1 MTERSTGVVDNAR
14 AWDHWAD
21 IGSISSRPVGRLS
34 PAEARAMLD
43 PDGWLPWP
51 RIRRVLCLAGGG
63 GQQAPAF
70 ATLGCEVT
78 VVDVS
83 ARQLEIDRQL
93 SAERGLK
100 IECRQG
106 DMTRLELDGRHF
118 DLVYQPISSCYVS
131 HVGQL
136 YEGVRRVLVD
146 GGLYRVEHWNPAHM
160 RLWLG
165 RQWGEGGYTLAA
177 TGAPADPLVAPVAF
191 GPDGEVLVSSTN
203 FPHSL
208 ESLLGRLCDTGFAIR
223 RLAEDCGGDPTAPS
237 GSEERLAAFMPPF
250 FRLLAR
256 KLPRVEPIAKPTN
269 GAAP

>member
-1 MTERSTGVVDNAR
+1 VIPQSTGIEDNAR
-14 AWDHWAD
+14 AWNHWAEV
-21 IGSISSRPVGRLS
+21 GSISSRPIGRLS
-34 PAEARAMLD
+34 PAQARTMLD
-43 PDGWLPWP
+43 PDGWLPWH
-51 RIRRVLCLAGGG
+51 RIHRVLCLAGGG

-83 ARQLEIDRQL
+83 ERQLDIDRNL
-93 SAERGLK
+93 SAERGLE
-100 IECRQG
+100 IECLQG
-106 DMTRLELDGRHF
+106 DMMELELGGRRF
-118 DLVYQPISSCYVS
+118 DLVYQPISSCYVADAGRLYAG
-131 HVGQL
+131 VG
-136 YEGVRRVLVD
+136 RMLVD

-165 RQWGEGGYTLAA
+165 GQWGDDGYTLTS

-208 ESLLGRLCDTGFAIR
+208 GDLLGRLCDTGFAIR
-223 RLAEDCGGDPTAPS
+223 RLAEDCGGDAGAPI
-237 GSEERLAAFMPPF
+237 GSEERLAAFVPPF

-256 KLPRVEPIAKPTN
+256 KLPGAGRTAAPVN
-269 GAAP
+269 GAGP